1 MNDVVKAEQVANP
14 LEINKER
21 LRQWEACASGTRWFL
36 EKFPQG
42 GMFGEVYNALRD
54 DRRYQDGDW
63 LVERVFSQLDAGA
76 KAVQLV
82 SITGAD
88 KAKIEQ
94 QVKIVAARKMKSPRP
109 ETGRTLPRPAKG
121 ERCHD
126 RRRANAATTGYRA
139 NAATTGEGANAAT
152 TGYRANAATTGNW
165 ANAATTGY
173 RANAA
178 TTGEGRTLPR
188 PATGRTLPRPE
199 TGRTLPRPAKGE
211 RCHDRLQGERCHDR
225 KLGERCHDRRRGERC
240 HDRRTRC
247 RRGSWYRRQRR
258 RPAPRRHRALLP
270 ELRRRTYPHPR
281 QQGRRERRQAG
292 CLVRARRGRRV
303 RGSRGLTMSNIHPL
317 FREALA
323 PSLPGYAPVRR
334 QHQDGHGARGHQRH
348 GLHVLRRDLQ
358 GHRPL
363 LRR

>member
-1 MNDVVKAEQVANP
+1 M
-14 LEINKER
+14 
-21 LRQWEACASGTRWFL
+21 
-36 EKFPQG
+36 
-42 GMFGEVYNALRD
+42 
-54 DRRYQDGDW
+54 
-63 LVERVFSQLDAGA
+63 
-76 KAVQLV
+76 QLV

-94 QVKIVAARKMKSPRP
+94 QVKDCGGKEDEVAT
-109 ETGRTLPRPAKG
+109 TGNWANAATTG
-121 ERCHD
+121 EGANAATTGEG
-126 RRRANAATTGYRA
+126 ANAATTGYRA

-178 TTGEGRTLPR
+178 TTGEGANAANDRLQGER
-188 PATGRTLPRPE
+188 CHDRKLGERCHDR
-199 TGRTLPRPAKGE
+199 RRGE

-247 RRGSWYRRQRR
+247 RRSSWYRRQGEGRR
-258 RPAPRRHRALLP
+258 RGAIVLCYRNYDGELIHIRASKVGENGVKPDVWYVLDEAGEFVEVEPDHEQHSPAFPRGAGAFRSPAMRPFAVSIRTATAP
-270 ELRRRTYPHPR
+270 EDINVMAY
-281 QQGRRERRQAG
+281 
-292 CLVRARRGRRV
+292 
-303 RGSRGLTMSNIHPL
+303 
-317 FREALA
+317 
-323 PSLPGYAPVRR
+323 
-334 QHQDGHGARGHQRH
+334 
-348 GLHVLRRDLQ
+348 VLRRDLQ